1 MASAPDPSMT
11 DLFSDACGRLLA
23 RMRDAVERFQ
33 MISLRRPLDAAEALL
48 RQNSP
53 IAVAVL
59 GQFKAGKSSF
69 LNSLIGRSLLP
80 VGVVPVTT
88 VITRMQYGPKDCA
101 RVRFFDGTISEI
113 GLDSLADYT
122 AEAKNPSNEKNVAY
136 VDIELACL
144 QDYEG
149 LCLVDT
155 PGLGSVFQAHI
166 RESENWLPEIG
177 AALLAIS
184 ADRPLS
190 EQDLSLIRDLTAH
203 TPRIILLLTKSDLLE
218 PVQQEEVVTFF
229 QDTLQRELNRKF
241 PVLLYS
247 TRRETERFKTRL
259 EMEILL
265 PLAANRDLE
274 FRNILKHKALSLTRG
289 CLGYLEIARKMSQQ
303 ADQDREALRQRI
315 LDERVNY
322 TLLQEELTVI
332 TREQS
337 RQTRTFIMGNLKPLA
352 APLRDKLVA
361 QLKRDM
367 ATWTGNLWRLTRRY
381 EDWLAETFA
390 EEIGRISRTEHA
402 HFMGTLKKAHVGLD
416 RALVS
421 FRALL
426 NDNIERVLG
435 VRLAEADWRIEV
447 AEPSRPDVGF
457 IRVFDFHF
465 DLLWFLIPM
474 VLFRK
479 LFERHFL
486 ALVPRAVEMNLSRL
500 GAQWEGRI
508 NAAIEEMRKQAVG
521 YVKDEIATIE
531 ALLAGRDG
539 KTEEIGGWIEDL
551 KALLSDPG
559 QEGEKP

>member
-1 MASAPDPSMT
+1 MASAPDPLT

-23 RMRDAVERFQ
+23 SIRDAGERFR
-33 MISLRRPLDAAEALL
+33 MISLQRPLEAAETLL
-48 RQNSP
+48 RQNPP

-69 LNSLIGRSLLP
+69 LNSLIGRPLLP

-88 VITRMQYGPKDCA
+88 VITRMQYGPRDRA
-101 RVRFFDGTISEI
+101 LVRFFDGTRREI
-113 GLDSLADYT
+113 DLDALVEYT
-122 AEAKNPSNEKNVAY
+122 AEAKNPSNEKNVAF

-144 QDYEG
+144 KDYEG

-166 RESENWLPEIG
+166 RESENWLPEVG

-190 EQDLSLIRDLTAH
+190 EQDLALIRDLTVH
-203 TPRIILLLTKSDLLE
+203 TPRIVLLLTKTDLLD
-218 PVQQEEVVTFF
+218 PDQQEEVVAFF
-229 QDTLQRELNRKF
+229 QETLRRELNRKL
-241 PVLLYS
+241 PILLYS
-247 TRRETERFKTRL
+247 TRKETERFKTRL
-259 EMEILL
+259 EMEVLL
-265 PLAANRDLE
+265 PLSANRDLE
-274 FRNILKHKALSLTRG
+274 FRNILKHKARSLARG

-303 ADQDREALRQRI
+303 ADQDRAELQRRI

-337 RQTRTFIMGNLKPLA
+337 RQTRTFIMGNLNPLA
-352 APLRDKLVA
+352 APLRDKLTA

-367 ATWTGNLWRLTRRY
+367 ATWTGNLWKLTRRY
-381 EDWLAETFA
+381 EDWLTETFT

-402 HFMGTLKKAHVGLD
+402 HFMGTLKKAHVGLN
-416 RALVS
+416 RALAS

-435 VRLAEADWRIEV
+435 VRLAEADWKIDV
-447 AEPSRPDVGF
+447 AEPERPD
-457 IRVFDFHF
+457 IHMAKTFDFHF

-474 VLFRK
+474 SLFRK
-479 LFERHFL
+479 LFERHFIRL
-486 ALVPRAVEMNLSRL
+486 IDHEVQVNLSRL
-500 GAQWEGRI
+500 AFQWETRI
-508 NAAIEEMRKQAVG
+508 NATMEDMRKQAER
-521 YVKDEIATIE
+521 YIRDELTTME
-531 ALLAGRDG
+531 ALLSQQRDQ
-539 KTEEIGGWIEDL
+539 TADIERIIAEIENL
-551 KALLSDPG
+551 NAQL
-559 QEGEKP
+559 Q

>member
-1 MASAPDPSMT
+1 MTSAPDSSMP
-11 DLFSDACGRLLA
+11 DLLSDACGQLMA

-69 LNSLIGRSLLP
+69 LNSLIGRTLLP

-88 VITRMQYGPKDCA
+88 VITRMQYGPKDLA
-101 RVRFFDGTISEI
+101 RVRFFDGANREI
-113 GLDSLADYT
+113 GLDSLADFT
-122 AEAKNPSNEKNVAY
+122 AEAKNPSNEKNIAY
-136 VDIELACL
+136 VDIELSGL

-166 RESENWLPEIG
+166 RESENWLPEVG

-190 EQDLSLIRDLTAH
+190 EQDLHLIRDLTAH
-203 TPRIILLLTKSDLLE
+203 TPRIVLLLTKSDLLD
-218 PVQQEEVVTFF
+218 PDQQEEVVTFF

-247 TRRETERFKTRL
+247 TRQETERFKTRL
-259 EMEILL
+259 EMEVLL
-265 PLAANRDLE
+265 PLAANRDRE
-274 FRNILKHKALSLTRG
+274 FRNILKHKARSLARG

-303 ADQDREALRQRI
+303 ADQDRKGLRQRI

-332 TREQS
+332 TRENS
-337 RQTRTFIMGNLKPLA
+337 RQTRTFIMGNLNPLA
-352 APLRDKLVA
+352 AALREKLA
-361 QLKRDM
+361 TQLKRDM
-367 ATWTGNLWRLTRRY
+367 ATWTGNLWKLTRRY
-381 EDWLAETFA
+381 EDWLTENFT
-390 EEIGRISRTEHA
+390 EEIGRISRTEQA
-402 HFMGTLKKAHVGLD
+402 HFMGTLKKAHASLD
-416 RALVS
+416 RSLAS

-426 NDNIERVLG
+426 SDNIERVLG

-447 AEPSRPDVGF
+447 AEPEHPD
-457 IRVFDFHF
+457 IHMAKTFDFHF

-474 VLFRK
+474 TLFRG

-486 ALVPRAVEMNLSRL
+486 KMIDREVEVNLSRL
-500 GAQWEGRI
+500 AFQWETRI
-508 NAAIEEMRKQAVG
+508 NAAMEEMRKQAER
-521 YVKDEIATIE
+521 YIRDELTTIE
-531 ALLAGRDG
+531 ALLSRQQGQTLDIE
-539 KTEEIGGWIEDL
+539 KNIQEIVNL
-551 KALLSDPG
+551 F
-559 QEGEKP
+559 EKVK